1 MNQQIKL
8 AMVFPGQGSQSTAM
22 MRAYGDGV
30 APALVRTTFV
40 EASEALGRDLWALA
54 EEGSEE
60 ELSRTVNTQPIMLA
74 AGVAVYRLWRD
85 MGGAEPQLLAGHSLG
100 EFSAL
105 VVADVLRFGD
115 AIRLVERR
123 GQAMQQAVPAGTG
136 AMAALLGLDL
146 EGVEAVCAE
155 AAQGQVVSPANL
167 NAPGQT
173 VIAGQA
179 EAVRRAVELAR
190 PRGAKKA
197 VLLPV
202 SAPFHCALMAPA
214 ATTLRDLIA
223 GVQFSP
229 PRIPVVNNVDVVME
243 NEPERIR
250 DALVRQVCAPVRW
263 IEVVQ
268 MLVRAGAT
276 HVVESGPGKVLG
288 ALTKRIDAGVISMT
302 LSDGAALS
310 KLRAELGT
318 S

>member
-30 APALVRTTFV
+30 APALVRATFV
-40 EASEALGRDLWALA
+40 EASEALGRDLWALS

-85 MGGAEPQLLAGHSLG
+85 MGGVEPQLLAGHSLG

-123 GQAMQQAVPAGTG
+123 GQAMQQAVPAGVG

-146 EGVEAVCAE
+146 DGVEAVCAE

-214 ATTLRDLIA
+214 ATTLRGLIA
-223 GVQFSP
+223 GVQLSP
-229 PRIPVVNNVDVVME
+229 PRIPVVNNVDVMME

-268 MLVRAGAT
+268 TLVRAGAT
-276 HVVESGPGKVLG
+276 HVVECGPGKVLG
-288 ALTKRIDAGVISMT
+288 ALTKRIDAGVIGMT
-302 LSDGAALS
+302 LSDRAALS
-310 KLRAELGT
+310 KLRTELGV